1 MPYLFGP
8 LGDGSQALGYSVGVV
23 FQLDSMSNPQKIF
36 TDIENRIDEIN
47 ERWDIL
53 DIALGNIVKEMNRL
67 ETERFILE
75 ECRDQYKRCIIDK
88 E

>member
-1 MPYLFGP
+1 MHRGFGP
-8 LGDGSQALGYSVGVV
+8 LGGGWQALGYSIEVV

-75 ECRDQYKRCIIDK
+75 ECRDQYKRCIVDK